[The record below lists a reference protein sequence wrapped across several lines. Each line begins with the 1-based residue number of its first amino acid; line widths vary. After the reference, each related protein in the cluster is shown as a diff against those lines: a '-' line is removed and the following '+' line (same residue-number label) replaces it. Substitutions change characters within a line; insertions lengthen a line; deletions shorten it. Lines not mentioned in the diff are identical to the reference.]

1 MKFSIKKLTA
11 TLFTIATVSGAA
23 LHERQNTE
31 SQYPASTDIGTLNG
45 TWYLTGLTS
54 NVWDAYESISRTL
67 GISANCIKLNLSS
80 SSNSTLEAIGSAHL
94 NRTNTGTGLEASA
107 AGVFYL
113 QPPSDGLAQGDLTW
127 TAYVSQVFVN
137 SAQWQ
142 NFVSNGQSNVA
153 DNGTS
158 QAVPGS
164 QPSQV
169 TINTHLIHNDTLFV
183 WGSQANTT
191 EIYGAIV
198 SKTSTVSQDTFN
210 QTLSSL
216 PTEVNNTTLLLLKD
230 SCT

>member
-1 MKFSIKKLTA
+1 M
-11 TLFTIATVSGAA
+11 
-23 LHERQNTE
+23 
-31 SQYPASTDIGTLNG
+31 
-45 TWYLTGLTS
+45 
-54 NVWDAYESISRTL
+54 
-67 GISANCIKLNLSS
+67 
-80 SSNSTLEAIGSAHL
+80 EAIGSAHL